1 MDYFILRNSEE
12 KENASLAQAPQNEV
26 GMDPVEVMDIS
37 AKAME
42 EVVEMAEDSVEDIDA
57 DDAGN
62 PQLVIEYVNDIYCYL
77 RYVLIIVNISSNSFN
92 FIPRFSHLE
101 TVQCIEADY
110 LAGQTEILPKMRAVL
125 IGQLIFIFFVNFN
138 SKTLN
143 L

>member
-42 EVVEMAEDSVEDIDA
+42 EVVEMAEDSVVDIDA

-62 PQLVIEYVNDIYCYL
+62 PQLVVEYVNDIYSYL
-77 RYVLIIVNISSNSFN
+77 RYVLIVVNIS
-92 FIPRFSHLE
+92 
-101 TVQCIEADY
+101 
-110 LAGQTEILPKMRAVL
+110 
-125 IGQLIFIFFVNFN
+125 
-138 SKTLN
+138 
-143 L
+143 